1 MHARLGRQI
10 LAMAALAMG
19 AAALFATAT
28 AQAQQFTM
36 KISSPT
42 VADATAEWAKVF
54 KAGVEAR
61 SKGKIKVEYYPGSQ
75 LGQIPATV
83 DGVAMGTIEMSIP
96 AVGFLIG
103 LEPRFQV
110 FDAPGLFDSM
120 VHGEKVLGDPDIRK
134 RFADLGAGKG
144 IEPLT
149 IFINGPQMI
158 VSHKAIHGPA
168 DFRDQKIRVPGAAPM
183 YVEPFRKLGASPL
196 SIPLGEVL
204 PALQNHTIDGAVA
217 AIAVLTAF
225 KYYDIAKPMTYLP
238 GTFLV
243 AAGIVNR
250 AWMKSL
256 GPELEAIVREESI
269 KAESVYSNWGVD
281 DAKRAADTWQQK
293 GGQVITMAPDQAK
306 QYLADVTSVMPPILA
321 ANPQVKADHDALVAA
336 AKKYR

>member
-1 MHARLGRQI
+1 MRARAFR
-10 LAMAALAMG
+10 LALVAGVAVLC
-19 AAALFATAT
+19 ATAS

-42 VADATAEWAKVF
+42 VNDVTGEWAKAF

-61 SKGKIKVEYYPGSQ
+61 SQGKIKVEYYPASQ

-110 FDAPGLFDSM
+110 FDAPGLFDSV
-120 VHGEKVLGDPDIRK
+120 VHGEKVLTDPDIRK
-134 RFADLGAGKG
+134 LYSTFGADKG

-149 IFINGPQMI
+149 VFINGPQMV
-158 VSHKAIHGPA
+158 VSHTAIHGPA
-168 DFRDQKIRVPGAAPM
+168 DFRGLKIRVPGAAPL
-183 YVEPFRKLGASPL
+183 YVKPFEKLGASPL

-217 AIAVLTAF
+217 AIAVLVAF
-225 KYYDIAKPMTYLP
+225 KYYDIAKPLTYLP

-256 GPELEAIVREESI
+256 GPELEAIVREESA
-269 KAESVYSNWGVD
+269 KAESLYSTWGVD
-281 DAKRAADTWQQK
+281 DAKHAADTWQQK

-306 QYLADVTSVMPPILA
+306 QYLADVTSVMPPILS
-321 ANPQVKADHDALVAA
+321 ANPRVKADYDALVAA
-336 AKKYR
+336 AKKHR

>member
-1 MHARLGRQI
+1 MHARFGR
-10 LAMAALAMG
+10 LALTTGVAALLAAM
-19 AAALFATAT
+19 TAT

-54 KAGVEAR
+54 TAGVEAR
-61 SKGKIKVEYYPGSQ
+61 AKGRIKVEYYPGSQ

-120 VHGEKVLGDPDIRK
+120 VHGEKVLADPDIRK
-134 RFADLGAGKG
+134 RFAGLGADKG

-158 VSHKAIHGPA
+158 VSHKAIRGPG

-183 YVEPFRKLGASPL
+183 YVEPFKKLGASPL
-196 SIPLGEVL
+196 SMPLGEVL

-225 KYYDIAKPMTYLP
+225 KYFDVAKPMTYLP
-238 GTFLV
+238 GTFLL

-256 GPELEAIVREESI
+256 GPELEAIVREEAE
-269 KAESVYSNWGVD
+269 KAEKIYSTWGVD
-281 DAKRAADTWQQK
+281 DAERARGAWQK
-293 GGQVITMAPDQAK
+293 AGGEVITMTPADAK
-306 QYLADVTSVMPPILA
+306 QYVADVTSVLPQVLA
-321 ANPQVKADHDALVAA
+321 ANPKVKTDYDALVAA
-336 AKKYR
+336 AQKYR

>member
-1 MHARLGRQI
+1 MNARLGW
-10 LAMAALAMG
+10 LAIA
-19 AAALFATAT
+19 AAALFATAG

-42 VADATAEWAKVF
+42 VNDVTGEWAKAF

-61 SKGKIKVEYYPGSQ
+61 SNGKIKVEYYPASQ

-110 FDAPGLFDSM
+110 FDAPGLFDSV
-120 VHGEKVLGDPDIRK
+120 VHGEKVLTDPDIRK
-134 RFADLGAGKG
+134 RYSEFGADKG

-149 IFINGPQMI
+149 VFINGPQMV
-158 VSHKAIHGPA
+158 VSHTAIHGSA
-168 DFRDQKIRVPGAAPM
+168 DFRSLKIRVPGAAPL

-217 AIAVLTAF
+217 AIAVLVAF

-238 GTFLV
+238 GTYLL

-250 AWMKSL
+250 GWMKSL
-256 GPELEAIVREESI
+256 GPDLEKIVREESA
-269 KAESVYSNWGVD
+269 KAESLYSTWGVD
-281 DAKRAADTWQQK
+281 DAKRAAETWQQK
-293 GGQVITMAPDQAK
+293 GGEVITMAPDQAK
-306 QYLADVTSVMPPILA
+306 QYLADVTSVMPPILS
-321 ANPQVKADHDALVAA
+321 ANPKVKADYDALLAA
-336 AKKYR
+336 AQKYR

>member
-1 MHARLGRQI
+1 MRENAMKKALGG
-10 LAMAALAMG
+10 LFAMT
-19 AAALFATAT
+19 AAALLAAGA

-42 VADATAEWAKVF
+42 VNDVTGEYAKVL
-54 KAGVEAR
+54 KAGLEAR
-61 SKGKIKVEYYPGSQ
+61 SGGRIKVEYYPGSQ

-103 LEPRFQV
+103 IEPRFQV

-120 VHGEKVLGDPDIRK
+120 VHGEKVLTDPDMKK
-134 RFADLGAGKG
+134 RFATFGADKG

-149 IFINGPQMI
+149 VFINGPQMI
-158 VSHKAIHGPA
+158 VSHKAVHNAA
-168 DFRDQKIRVPGAAPM
+168 DFRGLKVRVPGAAPM

-204 PALQNHTIDGAVA
+204 PAMQNHTIDGAVA
-217 AIAVLTAF
+217 AIAVFTAF
-225 KYYDIAKPMTYLP
+225 KYYDVAKPMTYLP
-238 GTFLV
+238 GTYLV

-256 GPELEAIVREESI
+256 GPDLEKMVREESA
-269 KAESVYSNWGVD
+269 KAENVYSTWGVE
-281 DAKRAADTWQQK
+281 DADRARDTWNK
-293 GGQVITMAPDQAK
+293 SGGEVITMSPADGKA
-306 QYLADVTSVMPPILA
+306 YLEEVTSVMPPIMA
-321 ANPQVKADHDALVAA
+321 ANAKVKDDYDALLAA
-336 AKKYR
+336 AKKYRQ

>member
-1 MHARLGRQI
+1 MNARLGW
-10 LAMAALAMG
+10 LAIAAT
-19 AAALFATAT
+19 ALFATAS

-42 VADATAEWAKVF
+42 VNDVTGEWAKAF

-61 SKGKIKVEYYPGSQ
+61 SNGKIKVEYYPASQ

-110 FDAPGLFDSM
+110 FDAPGLFDSV
-120 VHGEKVLGDPDIRK
+120 VHGEKVLMDPDIRK
-134 RFADLGAGKG
+134 RYAEFGADKG

-149 IFINGPQMI
+149 VFINGPQMV
-158 VSHKAIHGPA
+158 VSHTAIRGAA
-168 DFRDQKIRVPGAAPM
+168 DFRSLKIRVPGAAPL

-217 AIAVLTAF
+217 AIAVLVAF

-238 GTFLV
+238 GTYLL

-250 AWMKSL
+250 GWMKSL
-256 GPELEAIVREESI
+256 GPDLEKIVREESA
-269 KAESVYSNWGVD
+269 KAESLYSTWGVD

-293 GGQVITMAPDQAK
+293 GGEVITMAPDQAK
-306 QYLADVTSVMPPILA
+306 QYLADVTSVMPPILS
-321 ANPQVKADHDALVAA
+321 ANPKVKADYDALLAA
-336 AKKYR
+336 AQKYR

>member
-1 MHARLGRQI
+1 MHAKLGRLI
-10 LAMAALAMG
+10 LMLG
-19 AAALFATAT
+19 AAVLFTAPA

-42 VADATAEWAKVF
+42 VNDVTAEWAKVF

-120 VHGEKVLGDPDIRK
+120 VHGEKVLTDPEIRK
-134 RFADLGAGKG
+134 LYSTFGAGKG

-149 IFINGPQMI
+149 VFINGPQMV
-158 VSHKAIHGPA
+158 VSYKAIHGGA
-168 DFRDQKIRVPGAAPM
+168 DFRSLKIRVPGAAPL
-183 YVEPFRKLGASPL
+183 YVEPFKKLGASPL
-196 SIPLGEVL
+196 SMPLGEVL

-217 AIAVLTAF
+217 AIAVFTAF
-225 KYYDIAKPMTYLP
+225 KYYDVAKPMTYLP

-250 AWMKSL
+250 NWMKSL
-256 GPELEAIVREESI
+256 GPELEAIVREESQ
-269 KAESVYSNWGVD
+269 KAEKVYSTWGVD
-281 DAKRAADTWQQK
+281 DAQRAAGTWTK
-293 GGQVITMAPDQAK
+293 SGGQVITMAPDQAK
-306 QYLADVTSVMPPILA
+306 AYLGDVTSVLPQVMA
-321 ANPQVKADHDALVAA
+321 ANPKVKADYDELLAV